1 MIDFATLEK
10 RREPSRWL
18 VAPAGLC
25 RAAAP
30 DGDAPVFD
38 ARPDRVIAA
47 LAAVLG
53 DRPRTALLERGD
65 DALEAEERSALFR
78 FRDRISARAVP
89 LEDARTALALYSRS
103 TVGYWDIGV
112 NRRRVRDLAERVR
125 EHLR

>member
-25 RAAAP
+25 RAAEP

-38 ARPDRVIAA
+38 APPDGLIAA
-47 LAAVLG
+47 LAAVLE
-53 DRPRTALLERGD
+53 DRPRTAVLERVD
-65 DALEAEERSALFR
+65 DALEAEERTALFR

-89 LEDARTALALYSRS
+89 REDGRTALALYSRS
-103 TVGYWDIGV
+103 TVGYWDMGV
-112 NRRRVRDLAERVR
+112 NRRRVAALVEAVR
-125 EHLR
+125 EAIG